1 VLVAAPTSLSPRKRS
16 NLSLPAAQGFGLLFP
31 AVAASVAAAG
41 ISVLFS
47 VFPLLS
53 PSSTAEGIYG
63 SQRLRRLE
71 DGLLQRCG
79 HPNSDGVKPEIFLCA
94 LLDASSVEAR
104 AASISSSSVMFV
116 LQRCL
121 GVSFS
126 ACRVGGPGS
135 PVPVNLGFSLVCL
148 LSPVVVVRFV
158 PPGLCGSAL
167 VSYLWSASAT
177 SLAPGAPHPSNQN
190 GIGGCGLLRLLL
202 FSNNPSAWVRHLRA
216 VNGSGLVCGVS
227 VRLRVLSVAS
237 DLFPSE
243 GCPCSDLSSLYEFT
257 VRWVYTVPVDCNGG
271 GNLRRKILNDGI
283 VGLRLLLVP
292 PMVSIFWLA
301 LGSGSDSSLG

>member
-1 VLVAAPTSLSPRKRS
+1 MWNGASAPLSPCERS
-16 NLSLPAAQGFGLLFP
+16 NLSLPATQGFGLLFP

-47 VFPLLS
+47 
-53 PSSTAEGIYG
+53 IYG
-63 SQRLRRLE
+63 SRWLRRLE

-79 HPNSDGVKPEIFLCA
+79 HPDSDGVKPEIFLCA

-121 GVSFS
+121 GHMEVSGGGGS
-126 ACRVGGPGS
+126 VRPAGSLWQRVGE
-135 PVPVNLGFSLVCL
+135 LSLVRFGYV
-148 LSPVVVVRFV
+148 LSPKSSSPFK
-158 PPGLCGSAL
+158 SE
-167 VSYLWSASAT
+167 W
-177 SLAPGAPHPSNQN
+177 
-190 GIGGCGLLRLLL
+190 
-202 FSNNPSAWVRHLRA
+202 
-216 VNGSGLVCGVS
+216 
-227 VRLRVLSVAS
+227 LRVLSVAS

-243 GCPCSDLSSLYEFT
+243 GCLSSDLSSLYEFM

-271 GNLRRKILNDGI
+271 GNLRRKMLNDGI

-292 PMVSIFWLA
+292 PMLYEPLQSWFEGALLSAARGNHRVHHLVLAVDLSGIVSLLTCFLA
-301 LGSGSDSSLG
+301 

>member
-1 VLVAAPTSLSPRKRS
+1 MFPRHLSLPLRERS
-16 NLSLPAAQGFGLLFP
+16 NLSLPAAQGFGLFFL

-41 ISVLFS
+41 ILVLFS
-47 VFPLLS
+47 
-53 PSSTAEGIYG
+53 IYC
-63 SQRLRRLE
+63 SRRLRRLE

-79 HPNSDGVKPEIFLCA
+79 HPDSEGVKPEIFLCA

-104 AASISSSSVMFV
+104 EARAASISSSSVMFV
-116 LQRCL
+116 LQR
-121 GVSFS
+121 
-126 ACRVGGPGS
+126 AWR
-135 PVPVNLGFSLVCL
+135 SL
-148 LSPVVVVRFV
+148 VVVVQFV
-158 PPGLCGSAL
+158 PPGLCGSTL

-190 GIGGCGLLRLLL
+190 GIGGCSLLRLLL

-227 VRLRVLSVAS
+227 ARLRVLSVAS

-243 GCPCSDLSSLYEFT
+243 GCPSFDLSSLYEFT
-257 VRWVYTVPVDCNGG
+257 VRWVHTVPVDCNGG

-283 VGLRLLLVP
+283 VGLRLLLVQ
-292 PMVSIFWLA
+292 PMA
-301 LGSGSDSSLG
+301 LT

>member
-1 VLVAAPTSLSPRKRS
+1 MRFVRCFERRGACGVDKLLVGHVRP
-16 NLSLPAAQGFGLLFP
+16 P
-31 AVAASVAAAG
+31 AVSGGELLCVSSWRSGFAG
-41 ISVLFS
+41 SGKSRFLSGLFVVSPCVL
-47 VFPLLS
+47 L
-53 PSSTAEGIYG
+53 AG
-63 SQRLRRLE
+63 SAWR
-71 DGLLQRCG
+71 
-79 HPNSDGVKPEIFLCA
+79 
-94 LLDASSVEAR
+94 
-104 AASISSSSVMFV
+104 
-116 LQRCL
+116 
-121 GVSFS
+121 
-126 ACRVGGPGS
+126 
-135 PVPVNLGFSLVCL
+135 
-148 LSPVVVVRFV
+148 SPVVVVRFV

>member
-1 VLVAAPTSLSPRKRS
+1 MFPRHLSLPPRERS

-31 AVAASVAAAG
+31 AAAASVAAAG

-47 VFPLLS
+47 
-53 PSSTAEGIYG
+53 IYG
-63 SQRLRRLE
+63 SRRLRRLE

-79 HPNSDGVKPEIFLCA
+79 HPDSDGVKPEIFLCA

-135 PVPVNLGFSLVCL
+135 PVL
-148 LSPVVVVRFV
+148 FV

-216 VNGSGLVCGVS
+216 VNGS
-227 VRLRVLSVAS
+227 VRLRVLS
-237 DLFPSE
+237 
-243 GCPCSDLSSLYEFT
+243 
-257 VRWVYTVPVDCNGG
+257 
-271 GNLRRKILNDGI
+271 ILNDGI
-283 VGLRLLLVP
+283 VGLRLLFVP

-301 LGSGSDSSLG
+301 LGLGSDSSLG

>member
-1 VLVAAPTSLSPRKRS
+1 
-16 NLSLPAAQGFGLLFP
+16 
-31 AVAASVAAAG
+31 
-41 ISVLFS
+41 
-47 VFPLLS
+47 
-53 PSSTAEGIYG
+53 
-63 SQRLRRLE
+63 
-71 DGLLQRCG
+71 
-79 HPNSDGVKPEIFLCA
+79 
-94 LLDASSVEAR
+94 
-104 AASISSSSVMFV
+104 MFV

-135 PVPVNLGFSLVCL
+135 PVLVNLGFSLVC

-292 PMVSIFWLA
+292 PMVFIFWLA

>member
-1 VLVAAPTSLSPRKRS
+1 GSSTSLSPRERS
-16 NLSLPAAQGFGLLFP
+16 NLSLPAAQGFALLFP

-41 ISVLFS
+41 ISIWFALVQ
-47 VFPLLS
+47 
-53 PSSTAEGIYG
+53 IYG
-63 SQRLRRLE
+63 SRRLRRLE

-79 HPNSDGVKPEIFLCA
+79 HPDSDVKPEIFLCA

-116 LQRCL
+116 LQQCL

-126 ACRVGGPGS
+126 ACRVGGLGS
-135 PVPVNLGFSLVCL
+135 PVPRVEVSGGGGSVRPAGSLWQHVGELSLVRFGYV
-148 LSPVVVVRFV
+148 LSPR
-158 PPGLCGSAL
+158 S
-167 VSYLWSASAT
+167 SS
-177 SLAPGAPHPSNQN
+177 PSNQN

-216 VNGSGLVCGVS
+216 VNGS
-227 VRLRVLSVAS
+227 
-237 DLFPSE
+237 
-243 GCPCSDLSSLYEFT
+243 
-257 VRWVYTVPVDCNGG
+257 VDCNGG

-292 PMVSIFWLA
+292 PMVSIFWLS

>member
-1 VLVAAPTSLSPRKRS
+1 PLSPRERS
-16 NLSLPAAQGFGLLFP
+16 NLSLPAAQGFGFLFP

-41 ISVLFS
+41 ISIWFALVQ
-47 VFPLLS
+47 
-53 PSSTAEGIYG
+53 IYG
-63 SQRLRRLE
+63 SRWLRRLE

-79 HPNSDGVKPEIFLCA
+79 HPDFDGVKPEIFFCA
-94 LLDASSVEAR
+94 LLDASSVDAR

-135 PVPVNLGFSLVCL
+135 PVPRVEVSDGGGSVRPAGSLWQRV
-148 LSPVVVVRFV
+148 
-158 PPGLCGSAL
+158 G
-167 VSYLWSASAT
+167 T
-177 SLAPGAPHPSNQN
+177 PHPSNQN
-190 GIGGCGLLRLLL
+190 GIGGCVLLRLLL

-237 DLFPSE
+237 DLFTSE
-243 GCPCSDLSSLYEFT
+243 GCLSSDLSSLYEFM

-271 GNLRRKILNDGI
+271 
-283 VGLRLLLVP
+283 
-292 PMVSIFWLA
+292 
-301 LGSGSDSSLG
+301 

>member
-1 VLVAAPTSLSPRKRS
+1 
-16 NLSLPAAQGFGLLFP
+16 
-31 AVAASVAAAG
+31 
-41 ISVLFS
+41 
-47 VFPLLS
+47 
-53 PSSTAEGIYG
+53 
-63 SQRLRRLE
+63 
-71 DGLLQRCG
+71 
-79 HPNSDGVKPEIFLCA
+79 
-94 LLDASSVEAR
+94 
-104 AASISSSSVMFV
+104 MFV

-135 PVPVNLGFSLVCL
+135 PVP
-148 LSPVVVVRFV
+148 FV

-177 SLAPGAPHPSNQN
+177 SLGPGTPHPSNQN
-190 GIGGCGLLRLLL
+190 SIGGCVLLRLLL

-237 DLFPSE
+237 DLFTSE
-243 GCPCSDLSSLYEFT
+243 GCLSSDLSSLYEFM

-283 VGLRLLLVP
+283 VGLRLLLVL

>member
-1 VLVAAPTSLSPRKRS
+1 SLSPCKRS

-41 ISVLFS
+41 ISIWFALVQ
-47 VFPLLS
+47 
-53 PSSTAEGIYG
+53 IYG
-63 SQRLRRLE
+63 SQWLRRLE

-94 LLDASSVEAR
+94 LLDASSVEAC

-126 ACRVGGPGS
+126 AAWR
-135 PVPVNLGFSLVCL
+135 
-148 LSPVVVVRFV
+148 SPVVVVRFV

-190 GIGGCGLLRLLL
+190 GIGGCGLLRLSL

>member
-1 VLVAAPTSLSPRKRS
+1 MFPRHLSLPLRERS
-16 NLSLPAAQGFGLLFP
+16 NLSLPAAQGFGLLFL

-41 ISVLFS
+41 ISIWFS
-47 VFPLLS
+47 LVQ
-53 PSSTAEGIYG
+53 IYG
-63 SQRLRRLE
+63 SRRLRRLE

-79 HPNSDGVKPEIFLCA
+79 HPDSEGVKPEIFLCA

-126 ACRVGGPGS
+126 TCRVGGPGS
-135 PVPVNLGFSLVCL
+135 PVPVNLSFSLVCL
-148 LSPVVVVRFV
+148 MSPVVVVQFV

-177 SLAPGAPHPSNQN
+177 SLAPEAPHPSNQN
-190 GIGGCGLLRLLL
+190 GIGGCSLLRLLL
-202 FSNNPSAWVRHLRA
+202 FSNNPSAWVCHLRA

-227 VRLRVLSVAS
+227 ARLRVLSVAS
-237 DLFPSE
+237 DLFPSK
-243 GCPCSDLSSLYEFT
+243 GCPSSDLSSLYEFT

-283 VGLRLLLVP
+283 VGLRLLLVQ